1 MSVNHLTKLM
11 VKLDLNADDIDID
24 LLTNMFSQLQVSHN
38 DTEIDDLIGQ
48 ITNLEIKDDEIKLE
62 INNKMVILLKVY
74 NCGIGTDEYKPFSPT
89 WGSAY

>member
-24 LLTNMFSQLQVSHN
+24 LLTNMFKQLQVSHN
-38 DTEIDDLIGQ
+38 DTEIDDLICQ
-48 ITNLEIKDDEIKLE
+48 ITNLEIKDDEVILE

-74 NCGIGTDEYKPFSPT
+74 NCAIADYKPFSPT